1 MNSRQLQYAVVLSQ
15 VLNISQ
21 AAEKLHITQPALSK
35 QILSLEKELN
45 VVLFDRSTTPLT
57 LTRAGECF
65 VAEATDILFRE
76 ERLRRSMEDFKAGDK
91 GRLTIG
97 ISPFRAGYF
106 VSDTIRQLH
115 QEFRGLQVVLKEAPN
130 STQLHREVA
139 DGLVDFA
146 VINLPVDEAMLD
158 VIPLEPEP
166 VVLVVPNTLLEQV
179 KNNRSDKVSL
189 ADCQH
194 LPFIALGAHQELRR
208 LFDKLCMTSGFV
220 PDVTT
225 EVVGIITAWC
235 LAQAGIGATILPKRY
250 IDGQQTDGK
259 VSVFPLENAA
269 SVRRPAIVMRK
280 GQHLSKYAKAAIELM
295 TKR

>member
-115 QEFRGLQVVLKEAPN
+115 QEFRGLQVVLKEEFLIF
-130 STQLHREVA
+130 S
-139 DGLVDFA
+139 VDFYL
-146 VINLPVDEAMLD
+146 I
-158 VIPLEPEP
+158 
-166 VVLVVPNTLLEQV
+166 
-179 KNNRSDKVSL
+179 
-189 ADCQH
+189 
-194 LPFIALGAHQELRR
+194 
-208 LFDKLCMTSGFV
+208 
-220 PDVTT
+220 
-225 EVVGIITAWC
+225 
-235 LAQAGIGATILPKRY
+235 
-250 IDGQQTDGK
+250 
-259 VSVFPLENAA
+259 
-269 SVRRPAIVMRK
+269 
-280 GQHLSKYAKAAIELM
+280 
-295 TKR
+295 